1 VPWHWGTYT
10 TSEQGVTGDTMNDL
24 IALSGD
30 PNTSI
35 EDKTFTCQVRAG
47 RRSEQT
53 TSKLAGARGG
63 DVPTDAPH
71 DAESPDSQYEAR
83 GGSAT

>member
-1 VPWHWGTYT
+1 
-10 TSEQGVTGDTMNDL
+10 MNDL

-47 RRSEQT
+47 RRSAET
-53 TSKLAGARGG
+53 TAKLAGVRGG
-63 DVPTDAPH
+63 EMPTDAPH
-71 DAESPDSQYEAR
+71 AAEHPDRQYHAPDR
-83 GGSAT
+83 GREPPGETP

>member
-1 VPWHWGTYT
+1 
-10 TSEQGVTGDTMNDL
+10 MNDL

-47 RRSEQT
+47 RRSAET
-53 TSKLAGARGG
+53 TAKLAGVRGG
-63 DVPTDAPH
+63 EMPTNAPH
-71 DAESPDSQYEAR
+71 PAEHPDRQVHSANEPHEPP
-83 GGSAT
+83 GGSR

>member
-1 VPWHWGTYT
+1 
-10 TSEQGVTGDTMNDL
+10 MNDL

-47 RRSEQT
+47 RRSAGT
-53 TSKLAGARGG
+53 TSKLAGVRGG
-63 DVPTDAPH
+63 DMPTNAPH
-71 DAESPDSQYEAR
+71 EAENPDRQYHSPNAGHEPPAAAR
-83 GGSAT
+83 

>member
-1 VPWHWGTYT
+1 
-10 TSEQGVTGDTMNDL
+10 VTGDSINDL

-47 RRSEQT
+47 RRATET
-53 TSKLAGARGG
+53 TARLAGAGRG
-63 DVPTDAPH
+63 DMPTDAPH
-71 DAESPDSQYEAR
+71 EAERPDRQYHAPNTDHEPPLEA
-83 GGSAT
+83 T